1 MKKELILKGRADAF
15 NHIRWRFMTQKKF
28 VESISVRLMCD
39 RCGSRRN
46 EVMWC
51 QSVWWDKGTGL
62 MWMDGMHALWDGGK
76 DAVQT
81 GTMHLTRDPKMHH
94 AFVLFYI
101 YIYFFESC
109 FISSTSYWG
118 SSPSTSSSQ
127 WAGTW
132 HWQTPPLS
140 AEQGHVKRF
149 IIAQKT
155 LRGAPFCFG
164 ILSFFFNA
172 WKYSKP
178 FVYMFSLTY
187 NAMDETRQVAW
198 ISKGRGNSNLK

>member
-1 MKKELILKGRADAF
+1 MKKELILKGRTDTF
-15 NHIRWRFMTQKKF
+15 NHIWWRFMMQKKF

-62 MWMDGMHALWDGGK
+62 MWTDGMHALWDGGK

-94 AFVLFYI
+94 AFVFFFTYTYI
-101 YIYFFESC
+101 FWIMLSLHV
-109 FISSTSYWG
+109 FITVSRHLALAD
-118 SSPSTSSSQ
+118 PS
-127 WAGTW
+127 
-132 HWQTPPLS
+132 PLS
-140 AEQGHVKRF
+140 WARPRDTNHQLT
-149 IIAQKT
+149 KT
-155 LRGAPFCFG
+155 LRGAPFCLG
-164 ILSFFFNA
+164 ILSFFLMHESIVNHF
-172 WKYSKP
+172 YTCFLP
-178 FVYMFSLTY
+178 Y

-198 ISKGRGNSNLK
+198 ISKGRANSNLK

>member
-51 QSVWWDKGTGL
+51 RSVWWDKGTGL
-62 MWMDGMHALWDGGK
+62 MWTDGMHALWNGGK

-101 YIYFFESC
+101 YIYFLNHASFPAHPTGGALPPRLHHCEQAPG
-109 FISSTSYWG
+109 TG
-118 SSPSTSSSQ
+118 RPLPSQLSKATWNDSSS
-127 WAGTW
+127 
-132 HWQTPPLS
+132 H
-140 AEQGHVKRF
+140 KRHCG
-149 IIAQKT
+149 A
-155 LRGAPFCFG
+155 LRFVLVFCP
-164 ILSFFFNA
+164 FFFLMHESIVNHL
-172 WKYSKP
+172 YTC
-178 FVYMFSLTY
+178 FLTY

>member
-15 NHIRWRFMTQKKF
+15 NHIWWRFMMQKKF

-62 MWMDGMHALWDGGK
+62 MWTDRMHALWDGGK

-94 AFVLFYI
+94 AFVFFLHI
-101 YIYFFESC
+101 HIFFESC
-109 FISSTSYWG
+109 Y
-118 SSPSTSSSQ
+118 PSTSSSL

-140 AEQGHVKRF
+140 AEQGHVTRIINSQRHCGALRF
-149 IIAQKT
+149 V
-155 LRGAPFCFG
+155 LVFCPFF
-164 ILSFFFNA
+164 
-172 WKYSKP
+172 
-178 FVYMFSLTY
+178 
-187 NAMDETRQVAW
+187 
-198 ISKGRGNSNLK
+198 